1 MTGRAISCF
10 VIMPFGEK
18 TDADGKVIDFDA
30 IYDELIVPAVAG
42 DVMQAAGGP
51 PIDCIRC
58 DKIAQAGWVHRQ
70 MIESI
75 HHSEVV
81 VVDLSTLNPNVFFE
95 LGVRHALRTRVTVLL
110 CRSGTKTPFNLQGF
124 KVIRYDTQTAESRQ
138 QAQHL
143 IASYVVNG
151 LTSDATDSLVH
162 EILRLRITAAEPQR
176 LKPGPAQFFK
186 LPALGARRRLG
197 LITGDLR
204 FVTERIDVWVN
215 SENTNMQMSRYFDR
229 SGSAVIRYFGAE
241 RDVAGQVSRDTIAD
255 ELAQAMGSNRSV
267 PPATVIV
274 TGSGALQ
281 ASHGVKRLF
290 HVAAV
295 EGGLGLGYAPVKDVA
310 ACVDNVLARADAP
323 DLVAVKPASILL
335 PLMGTGS
342 GGAEIGAAIDTLFGA
357 TLSYFERCPK
367 SRLAKVCFQVFNSEQ
382 LQACQRML
390 AHLGARPA

>member
-1 MTGRAISCF
+1 MTSFAATCF
-10 VIMPFGEK
+10 AIMPFGEK

-42 DVMQAAGGP
+42 DVMKAAGGP
-51 PIDCIRC
+51 PIECIRC
-58 DKIAQAGWVHRQ
+58 DRIDQSGWVHRQ

-75 HHSEVV
+75 HKSEVV

-110 CRSGTKTPFNLQGF
+110 CRAGTKTPFNLQGF
-124 KVIRYDTQTAESRQ
+124 KVIRYDAQTAESRQ
-138 QAQHL
+138 EAQHA
-143 IASYVVNG
+143 IASYIVNG
-151 LTSDATDSLVH
+151 LKSDATDSLVH
-162 EILRLRITAAEPQR
+162 EILKLRITGAEPQR

-186 LPALGARRRLG
+186 LPALGAKRRLG

-215 SENTNMQMSRYFDR
+215 SENTNMQMSRFFDR

-241 RDVAGQVSRDTIAD
+241 RDVAGQVSKDTIAD
-255 ELAQAMGSNRSV
+255 ELAQAMGHNRSV

-295 EGGLGLGYAPVKDVA
+295 EGGLGLGYAPVKDIA
-310 ACVDNVLARADAP
+310 ACVDNVLARADAA
-323 DLVAVKPASILL
+323 DLDTVKATSILL
-335 PLMGTGS
+335 PLMGTGT
-342 GGAEIGAAIDTLFGA
+342 GGAELGVAIDTLFDA
-357 TLSYFERCPK
+357 ALAYVERCPK
-367 SRLAKVCFQVFNSEQ
+367 SRLSKICFQVFNSEQ
-382 LQACQRML
+382 LDACQRKL
-390 AHLGARPA
+390 AQLQATPA

>member
-1 MTGRAISCF
+1 MNTTATTCF

-30 IYDELIVPAVAG
+30 IYDDIIEPAVSG
-42 DVMQAAGGP
+42 DTMKAAGGP
-51 PIDCIRC
+51 PITCVRC

-75 HHSEVV
+75 HKAEVV

-95 LGVRHALRTRVTVLL
+95 LGVRHALRTRVSVLL
-110 CRSGTKTPFNLQGF
+110 CREGTKTPFNLQGF
-124 KVIRYDTQTAESRQ
+124 KVIRYDAQTIESRQ
-138 QAQHL
+138 AAQRA
-143 IASYVVNG
+143 IASYVANG
-151 LTSDATDSLVH
+151 LKSDTTDSLVH
-162 EILRLRITAAEPQR
+162 EILKLRITDAEPQR
-176 LKPGPAQFFK
+176 LKPGPAQFYK
-186 LPALGARRRLG
+186 LPALGAKRRLG

-204 FVTERIDVWVN
+204 FVTERLDLWVN
-215 SENTNMQMSRYFDR
+215 SENTNMQMSRFFDR

-241 RDVAGQVSRDTIAD
+241 RDIAGQVSKDTIAD
-255 ELAQAMGSNRSV
+255 ELAQAMGAYKSV

-281 ASHGVKRLF
+281 ASHGVQRLF

-295 EGGLGLGYAPVKDVA
+295 EGALGLGYSPVKDVA
-310 ACVDNVLARADAP
+310 ACVDNVLAMADKPALDP
-323 DLVAVKPASILL
+323 VKPTSILL

-342 GGAEIGAAIDTLFGA
+342 GGAAINEAIDTLFDSA
-357 TLSYFERCPK
+357 VSYFERCPK

-382 LQACQRML
+382 LEACQRKL
-390 AHLGARPA
+390 AQLGAKAA